1 MNASQRDPGSEELQA
16 MAYADGELSGEARA
30 AFEALLPQRPD
41 LVREVARHQ
50 RLSVLARH
58 AAPPEPM
65 DHEWRRLS
73 RDPFQRALLVTGW
86 VLGLSGLLLLV
97 GWGLHGLFTSDLE
110 LFPKLALAALGLG
123 LLALALAVLR
133 GRLMTRPYDPY
144 TEIQR

>member
-1 MNASQRDPGSEELQA
+1 MNASEREPDREELQA

-30 AFEALLPQRPD
+30 AFEALLPRRPD

-50 RLSVLARH
+50 RLNVLARS

-73 RDPFQRALLVTGW
+73 RDPFQRALLVGGW
-86 VLGLSGLLLLV
+86 VLGLAGLLLLV
-97 GWGLHGLFTSDLE
+97 GWGLHALFTSDLP

-133 GRLMTRPYDPY
+133 GRLLTRPYDPY